1 MIIMN
6 VFVKKQLKIER
17 EIFKE
22 KLDIA
27 IKKRQEVIDKENIK
41 KERKKIK
48 LTRKKRL
55 LNNEGRIKE

>member
-1 MIIMN
+1 MFNIA
-6 VFVKKQLKIER
+6 LSLTKISRNPISFQIKLSE
-17 EIFKE
+17 E
-22 KLDIA
+22 K
-27 IKKRQEVIDKENIK
+27 K